1 MARENLR
8 VEIPLARG
16 DKTKTYKETHNFFPL
31 LLAKNVLLILEREKN
46 NRWV

>member
-1 MARENLR
+1 MTGETLR

-16 DKTKTYKETHNFFPL
+16 DKTKTYKETHNFSPL
-31 LLAKNVLLILEREKN
+31 LLGTNVLLILEREKS